1 MASFEKDV
9 NNNFLKSAV
18 SVSQIQEIWNIPD
31 GTSDESPDLLSIFG
45 SAVGIA
51 GGAAGLASGPF
62 GATAGAVSGIF
73 SILSTLDS
81 GR

>member
-1 MASFEKDV
+1 MASFKEDV
-9 NNNFLKSAV
+9 NDEFLKSAV
-18 SVSQIQEIWNIPD
+18 SVSQIQQIPNIPD
-31 GTSDESPDLLSIFG
+31 GTSDESPDMVAIFG

-51 GGAAGLASGPF
+51 GGAVGLADPAF

-73 SILSTLDS
+73 SILSTAGS